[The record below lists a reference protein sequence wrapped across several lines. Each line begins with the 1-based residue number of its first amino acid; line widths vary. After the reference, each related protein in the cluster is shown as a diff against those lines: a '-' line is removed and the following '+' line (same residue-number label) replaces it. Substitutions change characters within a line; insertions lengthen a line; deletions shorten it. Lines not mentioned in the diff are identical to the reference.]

1 MTYTGTL
8 FIRIVVNSAM
18 EKRGLGLLLT
28 LLGIAG
34 LIIAAF
40 NFINHSGGAHDFKV
54 ITTCITLGIIF
65 FFSGIGLIR
74 STKDTLKN
82 DEHVS

>member
-1 MTYTGTL
+1 
-8 FIRIVVNSAM
+8 M
-18 EKRGLGLLLT
+18 EKRAIGMILT

-40 NFINHSGGAHDFKV
+40 NFVSHSGGAHDFKV
-54 ITTCITLGIIF
+54 ITACIILGVIF

-82 DEHVS
+82 DEHIS

>member
-1 MTYTGTL
+1 
-8 FIRIVVNSAM
+8 M
-18 EKRGLGLLLT
+18 EKRAIGMILT

-34 LIIAAF
+34 LIVAAF
-40 NFINHSGGAHDFKV
+40 NFVNHSRGAHNLKV
-54 ITTCITLGIIF
+54 ITACVVLGIMF

-74 STKDTLKN
+74 STRDTLRN